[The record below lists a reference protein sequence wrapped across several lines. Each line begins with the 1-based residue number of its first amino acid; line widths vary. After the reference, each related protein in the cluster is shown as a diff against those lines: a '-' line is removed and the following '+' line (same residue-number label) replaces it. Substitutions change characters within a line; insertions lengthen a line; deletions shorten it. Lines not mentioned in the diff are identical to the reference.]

1 MAINS
6 TTAQKDFIM
15 SDTINKK
22 LFVIIRKVSKDG
34 MKRYVQLY
42 EIRSGVNGNSL
53 CDVTLDIASIL
64 KEKTKSIK
72 TSSASAGAE
81 RDCLVLSGCG
91 LDVMQDV
98 CMRLESHFANDE
110 VKRNYNYELL

>member
-1 MAINS
+1 
-6 TTAQKDFIM
+6 M
-15 SDTINKK
+15 SKTINKK
-22 LFVIIRKVSKDG
+22 LFAIVRKVSKDG

-42 EIRSGVNGNSL
+42 EIRTGANGNSL
-53 CDVTLDIASIL
+53 YDVTLDVASIL

-72 TSSASAGAE
+72 TNSSGAE
-81 RDCLVLSGCG
+81 RDCLVLNGCG
-91 LDVMQDV
+91 YDVMQDV

>member
-1 MAINS
+1 
-6 TTAQKDFIM
+6 M
-15 SDTINKK
+15 SKTINKK
-22 LFVIIRKVSKDG
+22 LFAIVRKVSKDG

-42 EIRSGVNGNSL
+42 EIRTGENGNSL
-53 CDVTLDIASIL
+53 YDVTIDVASIL

-72 TSSASAGAE
+72 TNSSGAE
-81 RDCLVLSGCG
+81 RDCLVLNGCG
-91 LDVMQDV
+91 YDVMQDV

>member
-1 MAINS
+1 
-6 TTAQKDFIM
+6 M
-15 SDTINKK
+15 SKTINKK
-22 LFVIIRKVSKDG
+22 LFAIVRKVSKDG

-53 CDVTLDIASIL
+53 YDVTLDIASIL
-64 KEKTKSIK
+64 EEKTKSIK
-72 TSSASAGAE
+72 TSSTGAE
-81 RDCLVLSGCG
+81 RDCLVLSGFG

-110 VKRNYNYELL
+110 VQRNYNYELL

>member
-1 MAINS
+1 
-6 TTAQKDFIM
+6 M
-15 SDTINKK
+15 SKTINKK
-22 LFVIIRKVSKDG
+22 LFAIVRKVSKDG

-42 EIRSGVNGNSL
+42 EIRTGANGNSL
-53 CDVTLDIASIL
+53 YDVTLDVASIL

-72 TSSASAGAE
+72 TISSGAE
-81 RDCLVLSGCG
+81 RDCLVLNGCG
-91 LDVMQDV
+91 YDVMQDV

>member
-1 MAINS
+1 MTINS

-15 SDTINKK
+15 SNAINKK
-22 LFVIIRKVSKDG
+22 LFVIVRKVSKDG

-53 CDVTLDIASIL
+53 YDVTLDIASIL

-72 TSSASAGAE
+72 TSSAGAE
-81 RDCLVLSGCG
+81 RNCLVLSGCG
-91 LDVMQDV
+91 FDVMQDV

-110 VKRNYNYELL
+110 VKQNYNYELL

>member
-1 MAINS
+1 MTINS
-6 TTAQKDFIM
+6 TAKKDFLM
-15 SDTINKK
+15 SKTINKK
-22 LFVIIRKVSKDG
+22 LFAIIRKVSKDG

-42 EIRSGVNGNSL
+42 EIRSGANGNSL
-53 CDVTLDIASIL
+53 YDVTLDIASIL

-72 TSSASAGAE
+72 TSSIGAE

-110 VKRNYNYELL
+110 VQRNYNYELL

>member
-1 MAINS
+1 
-6 TTAQKDFIM
+6 M
-15 SDTINKK
+15 SKTINKK
-22 LFVIIRKVSKDG
+22 LFAIVRKVSKDG

-42 EIRSGVNGNSL
+42 EIRTGENGNSL
-53 CDVTLDIASIL
+53 YDVTIDVASIL

-72 TSSASAGAE
+72 TNSSDAE
-81 RDCLVLSGCG
+81 RDCLVLNGCG
-91 LDVMQDV
+91 YDVMQDV

>member
-1 MAINS
+1 
-6 TTAQKDFIM
+6 M
-15 SDTINKK
+15 SKAINKK
-22 LFVIIRKVSKDG
+22 LFVIVRKVSKDG

-42 EIRSGVNGNSL
+42 EIRTGANGNSL
-53 CDVTLDIASIL
+53 YDVTLDVASIL

-72 TSSASAGAE
+72 TNTSGAE
-81 RDCLVLSGCG
+81 RDCLVLNGCG
-91 LDVMQDV
+91 YDVMQDV

>member
-1 MAINS
+1 
-6 TTAQKDFIM
+6 M
-15 SDTINKK
+15 SKTINKK
-22 LFVIIRKVSKDG
+22 LFAIVRKVSKDG

-42 EIRSGVNGNSL
+42 EIRTDENGNSL
-53 CDVTLDIASIL
+53 YDVTIDVASIL

-72 TSSASAGAE
+72 TNSSGAE
-81 RDCLVLSGCG
+81 RDCLVLNGCG
-91 LDVMQDV
+91 YDVMQDV

>member
-1 MAINS
+1 
-6 TTAQKDFIM
+6 M
-15 SDTINKK
+15 SKTINKK
-22 LFVIIRKVSKDG
+22 LFAIVRKVSKDG

-42 EIRSGVNGNSL
+42 EIRSGYNGNSL
-53 CDVTLDIASIL
+53 YDVTLDIASIL

-72 TSSASAGAE
+72 TGSIGAE

-91 LDVMQDV
+91 FDVMQDV

-110 VKRNYNYELL
+110 VQRNYDYELL

>member
-1 MAINS
+1 MFAI
-6 TTAQKDFIM
+6 
-15 SDTINKK
+15 
-22 LFVIIRKVSKDG
+22 VRKVSKDG

-42 EIRSGVNGNSL
+42 EIRTGENGNSL
-53 CDVTLDIASIL
+53 YDVTIDVASIL

-72 TSSASAGAE
+72 TNSSGAE
-81 RDCLVLSGCG
+81 RDCLVLNGCG
-91 LDVMQDV
+91 YDVMQDV

>member
-1 MAINS
+1 
-6 TTAQKDFIM
+6 M
-15 SDTINKK
+15 SKTINKK
-22 LFVIIRKVSKDG
+22 LFAIVRKVSKDG

-42 EIRSGVNGNSL
+42 EIRTGENGNSL
-53 CDVTLDIASIL
+53 YDVTIDVASIL

-72 TSSASAGAE
+72 TNSSGAE

-91 LDVMQDV
+91 YDVMQDV

-110 VKRNYNYELL
+110 IKRNYNYELL

>member
-1 MAINS
+1 
-6 TTAQKDFIM
+6 M
-15 SDTINKK
+15 SKTINKK
-22 LFVIIRKVSKDG
+22 LFAIVRKVSKDG

-42 EIRSGVNGNSL
+42 EIRTGANGNSL
-53 CDVTLDIASIL
+53 YDVTLDVASIL

-72 TSSASAGAE
+72 TNSYGAE
-81 RDCLVLSGCG
+81 RDCLVLNGCG
-91 LDVMQDV
+91 YDVMQDV

>member
-1 MAINS
+1 MTINS

-15 SDTINKK
+15 SKTINKK
-22 LFVIIRKVSKDG
+22 LLTIIRKVSKDG

-42 EIRSGVNGNSL
+42 EIRSGANGNSL
-53 CDVTLDIASIL
+53 YDVTLDIASIL
-64 KEKTKSIK
+64 EEKTKSIK
-72 TSSASAGAE
+72 TSSTGSE

-91 LDVMQDV
+91 LDVMQNV

>member
-1 MAINS
+1 
-6 TTAQKDFIM
+6 M
-15 SDTINKK
+15 SKTINKK
-22 LFVIIRKVSKDG
+22 LFAIIRKVSKDG

-42 EIRSGVNGNSL
+42 EIRSGANGNSVY
-53 CDVTLDIASIL
+53 DVTLDIASIL

-72 TSSASAGAE
+72 TTSIGAE

-91 LDVMQDV
+91 FDVMQNI
-98 CMRLESHFANDE
+98 CIRLESHFANDE

>member
-1 MAINS
+1 
-6 TTAQKDFIM
+6 M
-15 SDTINKK
+15 SKIINKK
-22 LFVIIRKVSKDG
+22 LFAIVRKVSKDG

-42 EIRSGVNGNSL
+42 EIRTGENGNSL
-53 CDVTLDIASIL
+53 YDVTIDVASIL

-72 TSSASAGAE
+72 TNSSGAE
-81 RDCLVLSGCG
+81 RDCLVLNGCG
-91 LDVMQDV
+91 YDVMQDV

>member
-1 MAINS
+1 
-6 TTAQKDFIM
+6 
-15 SDTINKK
+15 
-22 LFVIIRKVSKDG
+22 

-42 EIRSGVNGNSL
+42 EIRTGANGNSL
-53 CDVTLDIASIL
+53 YDVTLDVASIL

-72 TSSASAGAE
+72 TNTSGAE
-81 RDCLVLSGCG
+81 RDCLVLNGCG
-91 LDVMQDV
+91 YDVMQDV

>member
-1 MAINS
+1 
-6 TTAQKDFIM
+6 M
-15 SDTINKK
+15 SKAINKK
-22 LFVIIRKVSKDG
+22 LFVIVRKVSKDG

-42 EIRSGVNGNSL
+42 EIRTGANGNSL
-53 CDVTLDIASIL
+53 YDVTFDVASIL

-72 TSSASAGAE
+72 TNSSGAE
-81 RDCLVLSGCG
+81 RDCLVLNGCG
-91 LDVMQDV
+91 YDVMQDV

>member
-1 MAINS
+1 
-6 TTAQKDFIM
+6 M
-15 SDTINKK
+15 SKTINKK
-22 LFVIIRKVSKDG
+22 LFAIVRKVSKDG

-42 EIRSGVNGNSL
+42 AIRTGEHGHSL
-53 CDVTLDIASIL
+53 YDVTMDVSSIL

-72 TSSASAGAE
+72 TNSSGAE
-81 RDCLVLSGCG
+81 RDCLVLNGCG
-91 LDVMQDV
+91 YDVMQDV

>member
-1 MAINS
+1 MTINS
-6 TTAQKDFIM
+6 TAKKDFLM
-15 SDTINKK
+15 SKTINKK
-22 LFVIIRKVSKDG
+22 LFAIIRKVSKDG

-42 EIRSGVNGNSL
+42 EIRSGANGNSL
-53 CDVTLDIASIL
+53 YDVTLDIASIL

-72 TSSASAGAE
+72 TSSIGAE

-91 LDVMQDV
+91 LDVMRDV

-110 VKRNYNYELL
+110 VQRNYNYELL